1 MIGKCT
7 AMHADCIHID
17 QVKHWPGN
25 HSHTIQETRHQGDF
39 LEASTSVVSTLA
51 ARLTIFLG
59 LCSHAIYP
67 YKSAARLTCA
77 HLAY

>member
-25 HSHTIQETRHQGDF
+25 HSHNIQETRHQGDF

-51 ARLTIFLG
+51 ASTLKA
-59 LCSHAIYP
+59 SS
-67 YKSAARLTCA
+67 KSAARLTCA